1 MANFAYIKNSG
12 RSISQLKLVYGVK
25 DYDRAEWVAKQ
36 SGTIIK
42 TVTGMKRTDV
52 GLVGVESWDRQ
63 RMVNNVTENLI
74 PTNLILSF
82 PPGEAC
88 FVQPNELATVAFTS
102 FVPLRD
108 TKALPKH
115 LPKYDTVSQ
124 KVELKKKHKRQKE
137 PPAKNQ
143 GKRTQN
149 KRNITCKRSDK
160 YF

>member
-1 MANFAYIKNSG
+1 
-12 RSISQLKLVYGVK
+12 
-25 DYDRAEWVAKQ
+25 
-36 SGTIIK
+36 
-42 TVTGMKRTDV
+42 MKRTDV
-52 GLVGVESWDRQ
+52 ELLGVESSKR
-63 RMVNNVTENLI
+63 RKMVNNVTENLI

-82 PPGEAC
+82 PPGVAC

-102 FVPLRD
+102 FVPVRD

-115 LPKYDTVSQ
+115 LSKYDTVSQ